1 MKTNGKLL
9 NKKGKE
15 EMIDRKLTGF
25 SLYQTSVAKGFACLL
40 LLFHHLFYNKPEC
53 YERFTSVFKFGGGTT

>member
-1 MKTNGKLL
+1 
-9 NKKGKE
+9 
-15 EMIDRKLTGF
+15 MIDRKLTGF